1 MRSVLAV
8 LMMIVFV
15 GAQSVP
21 AISAVA
27 TAFSAEPATSATAYD
42 VAERAMVALEVEGVY
57 FQDCDCDS
65 ADMTRTSGPATK
77 CSSDCHSLVPTSATV
92 TVGGVPVP
100 ERADAFYF
108 RAGIVPPDD
117 HPPKRS

>member
-21 AISAVA
+21 AIGAVA
-27 TAFSAEPATSATAYD
+27 SAFTAGPAVSETASEVSD
-42 VAERAMVALEVEGVY
+42 RAVDNFEFGKKY
-57 FQDCDCDS
+57 FEDCDCDS
-65 ADMTRTSGPATK
+65 TDMARTSGPSAK

-92 TVGGVPVP
+92 TAGGVPVP
-100 ERADAFYF
+100 ERAGAFYF